1 MALKVMNGLDLQGQR
16 IVNMGDPSAN
26 TDAATKQYVDGLV
39 NGLSWKDSVR
49 AATTAADTL
58 ASSFANGSVIDG
70 VTLATGDRILIKNQ
84 AAGAENGI
92 YTVNAT
98 GAPTRAT
105 DADTATEIRQATV
118 YIEEGTTLQDTAW
131 TLTTNAPITLG
142 TTSLTF
148 AQFGAGGTAY
158 SAGNGLQ
165 LVSTTFSVLANGTS
179 IDVGASGIKLAA
191 AAGGN
196 GLTVNGTT
204 GVIDIGAGTGITV
217 NADTIQVDT
226 TVVVRKFAAS
236 IGTGA
241 ATSLAITHNLGT
253 RDITWACYDNTG
265 FADVLVDAV
274 RTDANT
280 LTLTFAVAPATNAY
294 RVVVHA

>member
-1 MALKVMNGLDLQGQR
+1 VAVKVMNGLDLQGQR

-39 NGLSWKDSVR
+39 SGLSWKDSVR
-49 AATTAADTL
+49 AATTASGTL
-58 ASSFANGSVIDG
+58 ASSFANASVIDG
-70 VTLATGDRILIKNQ
+70 VTLATNDRILIKNQ

-92 YTVNAT
+92 YIVNAA

-105 DADTATEIRQATV
+105 DSDTAAEIRQATV
-118 YIEEGTTLQDTAW
+118 YIEEGTTLADTAW

-142 TTSLTF
+142 TTTLTF

-165 LVSTTFSVLANGTS
+165 LASTTFSVLANGTS
-179 IDVGASGIKLAA
+179 IDVAVGGIKLAA
-191 AAGGN
+191 AAGGA
-196 GLTVNGTT
+196 GVVVSGT
-204 GVIDIGAGTGITV
+204 GVIDVGAGAGITV
-217 NADTIQVDT
+217 AADSVAVDT
-226 TVVVRKFAAS
+226 TVVVRKFAVA
-236 IGTGA
+236 IGNGA
-241 ATSLAITHNLGT
+241 ATALAVTHNLGT
-253 RDITWACYDNTG
+253 RDITWACYDATAFN
-265 FADVLVDAV
+265 DVLVDAV

-280 LTLTFAVAPATNAY
+280 LTLTFAVAPTASAY